1 MPEKLMSDTARM
13 ALCGAILIAPTNI
26 ITPSGSII
34 RIPTEK
40 YIWVQLW
47 RQFSRHP
54 PMGTHAPQSIIYGT
68 HEGKHLKGD
77 TSIEVEI

>member
-1 MPEKLMSDTARM
+1 M
-13 ALCGAILIAPTNI
+13 ALYGAILTAPNNT
-26 ITPSGSII
+26 ITPTGSII
-34 RIPTEK
+34 RIPADK
-40 YIWVQLW
+40 NIWVQLW